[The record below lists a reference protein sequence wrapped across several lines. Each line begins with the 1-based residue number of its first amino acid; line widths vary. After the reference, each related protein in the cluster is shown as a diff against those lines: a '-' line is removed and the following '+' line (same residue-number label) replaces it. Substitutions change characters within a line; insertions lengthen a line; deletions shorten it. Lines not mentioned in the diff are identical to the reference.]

1 MKDLRHLDPALR
13 ETLRGTLLDP
23 STLTLRPEVL
33 QTAIVVLDPYD
44 IKRLVTWQ
52 KCLEPTPANDHTR
65 RQMNRVA
72 DARQYRRSVLPGW
85 RKFRKV
91 DFGDGLAL
99 LFAVDHPAV
108 NAFMRRVMPATGV
121 HEPELV
127 AYLRQTVGRGDL
139 VVDIG
144 AHVGYVSCVAGALG
158 ATVLAVEMQPTLIPM
173 IQLNAFANDIWTVH
187 TLCAAISDRTGLVP
201 SLRVSPSP
209 GLQATVGQW
218 ERGQY
223 PLSGRNHD
231 LIPTLTLDDLFPQA
245 PYPTLVK
252 VDVEGAEGRVL
263 AGATGM
269 IAAAATTFMV
279 EVHAHLLHFN
289 RHTLA
294 DILDRFSEDRWT
306 LSILTAGGPEPLS
319 RLEFLDPEGPV
330 VRPDR
335 NAPVLFSPR
344 SA

>member
-144 AHVGYVSCVAGALG
+144 AHAGYVNGIHD
-158 ATVLAVEMQPTLIPM
+158 TFTL
-173 IQLNAFANDIWTVH
+173 
-187 TLCAAISDRTGLVP
+187 
-201 SLRVSPSP
+201 
-209 GLQATVGQW
+209 
-218 ERGQY
+218 
-223 PLSGRNHD
+223 
-231 LIPTLTLDDLFPQA
+231 
-245 PYPTLVK
+245 
-252 VDVEGAEGRVL
+252 
-263 AGATGM
+263 
-269 IAAAATTFMV
+269 
-279 EVHAHLLHFN
+279 
-289 RHTLA
+289 
-294 DILDRFSEDRWT
+294 
-306 LSILTAGGPEPLS
+306 LS
-319 RLEFLDPEGPV
+319 RIEDTIHVNVKKLYPDASLPTITVEDNGDGSMEVYYSSKSGFCHVCHGLIEGCIEHFEENIAIQRVDTSAGPLDETARFLLT
-330 VRPDR
+330 R
-335 NAPVLFSPR
+335 N
-344 SA
+344 

>member
-1 MKDLRHLDPALR
+1 MNDLRHLDPDLR
-13 ETLRGTLLDP
+13 ETLCRTLLDP
-23 STLTLRPEVL
+23 STLTVRPEVL
-33 QTAIVVLDPYD
+33 QTAIVALQPHD

-52 KCLEPTPANDHTR
+52 KCLDPTPANDHVR
-65 RQMNRVA
+65 RQMNRLA
-72 DARQYRRSVLPGW
+72 DGRRYRQSVLPTW
-85 RKFRKV
+85 KRYRKV
-91 DFGDGLAL
+91 DFGDGLTL
-99 LFAVDHPAV
+99 LFAIDHPAV

-127 AYLRQTVGRGDL
+127 FYLRQTVRRGDL

-144 AHVGYVSCVAGALG
+144 AHVGYVSCVVGALG
-158 ATVLAVEMQPTLIPM
+158 AAVLAVEMQPTLIPM
-173 IQLNAFANDIWTVH
+173 IQLNAWANDIWSVH

-223 PLSGRNHD
+223 PLNGQNHD

-245 PYPTLVK
+245 PYPKLVK

-263 AGATGM
+263 AGASRM
-269 IAAAATTFMV
+269 IAAAATIFMV

-289 RHTLA
+289 KHTLA
-294 DILDRFSEDRWT
+294 DILERFPEDRWA
-306 LSILTAGGPEPLS
+306 LSILTASGAEPLS
-319 RLEFLDPEGPV
+319 RQSFLDPEGPV

-335 NAPVLFSPR
+335 NAPVLFEPR
-344 SA
+344 SS